1 MRKQLLLSTG
11 IICLMLAPA
20 VSYGQAPGAR
30 GEEQKQMRPSEGGK
44 GAASQERGAE
54 RAQERG
60 QGAEHKAQGAAGRE
74 EKGVGSRQ
82 TEERG
87 KAAPTTER
95 PATASDDKRGRNDDA
110 KSSERAQDSRHSGR
124 DAQPAREG
132 RDAKDSTKDTSA
144 IIYSKGTWRD
154 VNTLIA
160 PVSGWFLS
168 VANGINA
175 SGQIVGTGFHNGA
188 ERAFVLTPQ

>member
-74 EKGVGSRQ
+74 ERGSGSRQ

-87 KAAPTTER
+87 KAAP
-95 PATASDDKRGRNDDA
+95 P
-110 KSSERAQDSRHSGR
+110 SERNAAAGMCQPSHRFPRMREMKRRYLALLVLALLALAALGAVLRHR
-124 DAQPAREG
+124 P
-132 RDAKDSTKDTSA
+132 
-144 IIYSKGTWRD
+144 
-154 VNTLIA
+154 
-160 PVSGWFLS
+160 F
-168 VANGINA
+168 
-175 SGQIVGTGFHNGA
+175 
-188 ERAFVLTPQ
+188 